1 MDKINN
7 IEIVKIVRDT
17 EGKELYRII
26 KEDGKLY
33 KTYKKTMK
41 VKRDITED
49 LNKTPDEALIEDI
62 EKRRAY
68 RRERQIANK
77 GGSK

>member
-7 IEIVKIVRDT
+7 IEIVKIVRDA

-26 KEDGKLY
+26 KEDGNYY
-33 KTYKKTMK
+33 KTYKKTIK

-49 LNKTPDEALIEDI
+49 LNKTPDEAFLMEI
-62 EKRRAY
+62 EKRKAN
-68 RRERQIANK
+68 RRKVIASNK
-77 GGSK
+77 GNK

>member
-26 KEDGKLY
+26 KEGGEYY
-33 KTYKKTMK
+33 KTYKKTVR
-41 VKRDITED
+41 VKRDVTED
-49 LNKTPDEALIEDI
+49 LNKTPDEALITEI
-62 EKRRAY
+62 EKRKAN
-68 RRERQIANK
+68 RRKVIASNRRNK
-77 GGSK
+77 